1 MGLSAARKMAS
12 RYDIPVTRSRVCA
25 SANANRR
32 LSAVRA
38 LILSFITQGQHPEHF
53 RCGCDIKWRLLRCV
67 YMYNNYKPLQ
77 EIIQC
82 AISTRLVVVLQLI
95 KIVVVVS
102 YILIFECR
110 NNQVSDQVRVL

>member
-1 MGLSAARKMAS
+1 
-12 RYDIPVTRSRVCA
+12 
-25 SANANRR
+25 
-32 LSAVRA
+32 
-38 LILSFITQGQHPEHF
+38 
-53 RCGCDIKWRLLRCV
+53 
-67 YMYNNYKPLQ
+67 MYNNYKPLQ

-95 KIVVVVS
+95 KIIVVVS